1 MKPVLH
7 SNSSYKIME
16 DTALSA
22 GTDMFI
28 VYFILFSFNL
38 DLVIFVLLIEN
49 LFLLIC
55 SCLINL
61 LIIEEN

>member
-1 MKPVLH
+1 
-7 SNSSYKIME
+7 ME